1 SADESWV
8 IAPKRAVYTHNHQV
22 STGIYQQYPGIR
34 QVPSQSPL
42 VSGVRLLMQAQA
54 GPSSIYEY
62 IRENSDHHVTMQDVR
77 NLVARLRN
85 SGAELSDD
93 DSRGGGTTFVKT
105 ENRDNDGSN
114 DGGNACGGENA
125 EDTSS
130 VAQAIS
136 GGGGSPS
143 SDESEDL
150 PLTQQTAVS
159 THLVRKPDVPVK
171 IKLNSRIVPVERP
184 RLNRKEQRAK
194 AEADLKEYNQ
204 GMKLRGLLRDRD
216 VCEVV
221 SALKEIQPGILAMGA
236 FLATFQV
243 LGKATPKLSMAW
255 RHRTDIVA
263 DNVCYRL
270 PEETVNRAF
279 ELLSESRTG
288 KKDEIQLDSDG
299 EGVGDE
305 NGYVLVVEKVG
316 TYSRELVEQMKWMWN
331 MQDTCRRG
339 VLLCTWLNNEV
350 KTLVDEKVAVSVA
363 FDNFLK
369 TWPYLVI
376 PGFGF
381 DITYADLF
389 CIRGS
394 TWLNDATI
402 RAFCVFLKTYKN
414 NATVM
419 IPPVKKQTVKKPTKK
434 ESVLAEQQLL
444 LIRNCLDSWQFVLM
458 PINLSGVHWVCLVVD
473 GTAKKIQV
481 YDSAVSAMY
490 LKRLKNIASEI
501 ASTLPDMYEEIVFD
515 GPLQKDGDSCGV
527 FACLQQ
533 WKSVSSKAPTDVSES
548 GVIKLCWKILQA
560 ILKVKRCS

>member
-1 SADESWV
+1 MFQWYGRSRLSTQGLSKVAKPFV
-8 IAPKRAVYTHNHQV
+8 AKVFKRDDAAISRDRTEKEKFRRA
-22 STGIYQQYPGIR
+22 QQAFGRI
-34 QVPSQSPL
+34 
-42 VSGVRLLMQAQA
+42 SGEL
-54 GPSSIYEY
+54 
-62 IRENSDHHVTMQDVR
+62 
-77 NLVARLRN
+77 ARLGDEAFDAAMDQFEGWWHNLRQGQI
-85 SGAELSDD
+85 SMTPCHEQ
-93 DSRGGGTTFVKT
+93 T
-105 ENRDNDGSN
+105 ESRDNDDSN
-114 DGGNACGGENA
+114 DGGNACGGGNA

-136 GGGGSPS
+136 GGGSSPS

-150 PLTQQTAVS
+150 ALTQQTAVS
-159 THLVRKPDVPVK
+159 TQLTQQKG
-171 IKLNSRIVPVERP
+171 
-184 RLNRKEQRAK
+184 QRAK
-194 AEADLKEYNQ
+194 AKADLKEYNQ

-216 VCEVV
+216 VCGVV
-221 SALKEIQPGILAMGA
+221 SALKEIQPGILEMGA
-236 FLATFQV
+236 FLVTFQV

-255 RHRTDIVA
+255 RLRTDIVA
-263 DNVCYRL
+263 DNVRYRL

-288 KKDEIQLDSDG
+288 QKDEIQLDSDG

-305 NGYVLVVEKVG
+305 NGYVLVAEKVG
-316 TYSRELVEQMKWMWN
+316 TYSREQVEQMKWMWN

-369 TWPYLVI
+369 SWPYLVI

-394 TWLNDATI
+394 TWLNDATM

-419 IPPVKKQTVKKPTKK
+419 IPPVKKQT
-434 ESVLAEQQLL
+434 
-444 LIRNCLDSWQFVLM
+444 QFVLM

-481 YDSAVSAMY
+481 YDSAGSAMY

-515 GPLQKDGDSCGV
+515 GPLQTDGDSCGV
-527 FACLQQ
+527 FACLQL

-548 GVIKLCWKILQA
+548 GIIKLRWKILQA
-560 ILKVKRCS
+560 ILKVKRRS